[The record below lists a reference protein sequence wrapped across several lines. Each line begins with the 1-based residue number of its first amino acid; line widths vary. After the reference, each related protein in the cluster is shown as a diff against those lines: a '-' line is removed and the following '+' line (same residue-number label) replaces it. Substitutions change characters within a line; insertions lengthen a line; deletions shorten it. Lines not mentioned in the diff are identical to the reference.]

1 MNAARR
7 LRLLQQV
14 ALMEEEEEDLLFA
27 NYYLNRRAL
36 RPGRNKRYWVKP
48 WISRRGQLGQYD
60 TLMRELREEDP
71 EAFINYMRL
80 PMELYDEVLARITP
94 LITKEDT
101 WWRKALDPGLKF
113 ACTMSHLASG
123 DSYSSIKCYFRVPSN
138 TMSVF
143 VPEVCQAIIDE
154 YAAEVIACS
163 TTPAEWKEIANEF
176 LRRWNFPHACGALDG
191 KHVACKWTPNSGS
204 TYHNYEGF
212 FSIVLMALVDAD
224 YKFIWV
230 DVGPD
235 GAASEAQIYNQCELK
250 EVLQNKT
257 IGFPDP
263 EPLPGDD
270 IHIPYFFVADNAFQ
284 LRTDMMKP
292 FPFRNMTVEE
302 RIFNYRLSRARRVVE
317 NAFGILAQR
326 FQILLS
332 TMQHTPDNVRI
343 IVQACVCL
351 HNLMRIRYPNMN
363 TNQVDRED
371 VQDARII
378 PGEWRLG
385 RNMLDVVNVQG
396 ANRATL
402 QGNKQR
408 QYLKHYL
415 NSAAGSVP
423 WQMRMINTRRE

>member
-1 MNAARR
+1 M
-7 LRLLQQV
+7 
-14 ALMEEEEEDLLFA
+14 
-27 NYYLNRRAL
+27 
-36 RPGRNKRYWVKP
+36 
-48 WISRRGQLGQYD
+48 
-60 TLMRELREEDP
+60 
-71 EAFINYMRL
+71 
-80 PMELYDEVLARITP
+80 
-94 LITKEDT
+94 
-101 WWRKALDPGLKF
+101 
-113 ACTMSHLASG
+113 
-123 DSYSSIKCYFRVPSN
+123 
-138 TMSVF
+138 
-143 VPEVCQAIIDE
+143 
-154 YAAEVIACS
+154 
-163 TTPAEWKEIANEF
+163 
-176 LRRWNFPHACGALDG
+176 
-191 KHVACKWTPNSGS
+191 
-204 TYHNYEGF
+204 
-212 FSIVLMALVDAD
+212 
-224 YKFIWV
+224 
-230 DVGPD
+230 
-235 GAASEAQIYNQCELK
+235 
-250 EVLQNKT
+250 
-257 IGFPDP
+257 
-263 EPLPGDD
+263 
-270 IHIPYFFVADNAFQ
+270 PYFFIADNAFQ

-385 RNMLDVVNVQG
+385 RNKLDVVNVQG

-415 NSAAGSVP
+415 NSAAGSVA